1 MTRKAL
7 KKKAWLVPASLVILA
22 SLGLALVTVSSSEA
36 QPNAKVVT
44 RTLYV
49 SAVEWKGSA
58 DVAKEPYP
66 GPVPGGGG
74 YESCAPGSDGCDLKG
89 NKDKW
94 AVETYRFDTAAVFAY
109 AGERVVIKAF
119 GVNSA
124 IHPIV
129 IPSLKKSFTIK
140 RGVLTT
146 ANLGVIKKPGIYTVI
161 CTLHRPSHQMDLVV
175 MPKP

>member
-1 MTRKAL
+1 MKRWMVLAAVAAMASVVVASAL
-7 KKKAWLVPASLVILA
+7 AFAGGSDGA
-22 SLGLALVTVSSSEA
+22 GQT
-36 QPNAKVVT
+36 AKV

-58 DVAKEPYP
+58 SVAKEPYP
-66 GPVPGGGG
+66 GPVPEGGG
-74 YESCAPGSDGCDLKG
+74 YESCAPGSQECDLKG
-89 NKDKW
+89 DPTKW

-119 GVNSA
+119 GVNA
-124 IHPIV
+124 AEHPIV
-129 IPSLKKSFTIK
+129 APKLKKNFLIK
-140 RGVLTT
+140 RGVVTT
-146 ANLGVIKKPGIYTVI
+146 ADLGVVKNPGIYNLY